1 MKYTMLFSVAM
12 LSGCAASSVNVR
24 GPANSAYAPIN
35 ESGVSGEISYCN
47 AGAKTVRDARREDA
61 YKKMYASCGGPY
73 EITREEDQYPMFCTM
88 ERRIWFTCR
97 AAQPAL
103 SQGK

>member
-1 MKYTMLFSVAM
+1 MKYSLILSLAM
-12 LSGCAASSVNVR
+12 LAGCTASNVNVR
-24 GPANSAYAPIN
+24 GPSSSAYAPIN

-73 EITREEDQYPMFCTM
+73 VNRPEFVGGWLI
-88 ERRIWFTCR
+88 
-97 AAQPAL
+97 
-103 SQGK
+103 